1 MHAQYLISADNCGD
15 VLKLIMS
22 SEAAGRKIIKE
33 SLVKSKFRLL
43 LTQQIQ
49 LNVVQQN
56 ALAGD
61 LLIAHLLTKSE
72 FIFLGTDGTQ
82 EISFNRFF
90 QEIGNKV
97 NNFNIFVE
105 IGAVYEGE
113 PWRYP
118 LAVVEGITHENAS
131 LVLQYIEE
139 KLKRIQKIQHK
150 LGLLITKLYDIT
162 TTTWD
167 NTSLNTG
174 DKCGLKKILE
184 DRRLQ
189 E

>member
-43 LTQQIQ
+43 LTQQ

-72 FIFLGTDGTQ
+72 FILLGTDGTQ

-113 PWRYP
+113 PC
-118 LAVVEGITHENAS
+118 H
-131 LVLQYIEE
+131 
-139 KLKRIQKIQHK
+139 
-150 LGLLITKLYDIT
+150 
-162 TTTWD
+162 
-167 NTSLNTG
+167 
-174 DKCGLKKILE
+174 
-184 DRRLQ
+184 
-189 E
+189 

>member
-1 MHAQYLISADNCGD
+1 M
-15 VLKLIMS
+15 
-22 SEAAGRKIIKE
+22 
-33 SLVKSKFRLL
+33 
-43 LTQQIQ
+43 
-49 LNVVQQN
+49 
-56 ALAGD
+56 
-61 LLIAHLLTKSE
+61 
-72 FIFLGTDGTQ
+72 
-82 EISFNRFF
+82 
-90 QEIGNKV
+90 
-97 NNFNIFVE
+97 
-105 IGAVYEGE
+105 
-113 PWRYP
+113 P